1 MAVLG
6 VLLILL
12 LGYRINSKV
21 DEKNYKLKRSTGWVS
36 YVMLG
41 ADGAISV
48 GIAILLLMLIYVFLL
63 LIGSLLSWDILNLSL
78 FEPHITTLLI
88 NDYVKII
95 FILMLLTASLIV
107 NEIRLN
113 LLDAT
118 PDLSALKKLDGMM
131 SIIITALEN
140 SSYLKISLSSGKVYV
155 GVLIKEDFKSG
166 PDETL
171 IILPMLSGYRTK
183 ENLRMH
189 LDCNYLE
196 VYLKHGI
203 VERAPDGICY
213 NPERADTASMLIPVS
228 EIESVSFFDINIHQ
242 DFNIGSDTID
252 KFRDLQ
258 KPKLGSPIQ
267 FDIMNYLDKNK

>member
-1 MAVLG
+1 MAVLV

-12 LGYRINSKV
+12 LGYRINAKV
-21 DEKNYKLKRSTGWVS
+21 DEKNYKLKRSSGWVS

-48 GIAILLLMLIYVFLL
+48 AIASSVLVMIYIILLF
-63 LIGSLLSWDILNLSL
+63 IGSLLSWDILNLNV
-78 FEPHITTLLI
+78 FEPHVTTLI
-88 NDYVKII
+88 NNSYVKLISGLI
-95 FILMLLTASLIV
+95 VLIASLIV

-113 LLDAT
+113 LLDAA

-155 GVLIKEDFKSG
+155 GVLLKEDFKSG

-171 IILPMLSGYRTK
+171 IILPMLSGYRAK
-183 ENLRMH
+183 ENLHMH

-203 VERAPDGICY
+203 VKKTSKGICY
-213 NPERADTASMLIPVS
+213 NPERADKASMLIPVS
-228 EIESVSFFDINIHQ
+228 EIESISFFDINMYQ
-242 DFNIGSDTID
+242 DFKIGSDTVD
-252 KFRDLQ
+252 QFRSLQ
-258 KPKLGSPIQ
+258 TPEI
-267 FDIMNYLDKNK
+267 Y